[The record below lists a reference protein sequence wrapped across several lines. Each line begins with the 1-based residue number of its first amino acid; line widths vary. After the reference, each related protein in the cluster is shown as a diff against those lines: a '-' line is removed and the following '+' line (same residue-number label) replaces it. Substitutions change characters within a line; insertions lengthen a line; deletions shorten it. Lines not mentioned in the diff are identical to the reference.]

1 MVHECEYLLEHEL
14 DDRSHPALCGVGG
27 LELLS
32 KLKEIKDSKRG
43 AAEMD
48 PTGLPQHRHAFVVRM
63 VPSLA
68 SVYPVVLA

>member
-48 PTGLPQHRHAFVVRM
+48 PIGPATAPPRVRG
-63 VPSLA
+63 
-68 SVYPVVLA
+68 YFR